1 MKIVIIGYMGSGKS
15 SVGKALAASI
25 GYNFFDLD
33 SQIEFIEEKSISK
46 IFYEKGE
53 IYFRKR
59 ENLILKELM
68 TSETNVVLA
77 AGGGTPCYGDSMDFL
92 LRQEET
98 ITIYLKASLSFLT
111 DRLFQ
116 EKLNRPLI
124 AHIDTKEI
132 LMDFIRKHLFERS
145 YYYNQASLKI
155 DVENVSVAELVK
167 KITVALF

>member
-1 MKIVIIGYMGSGKS
+1 MGSGKS

-167 KITVALF
+167 KITMALF

>member
-1 MKIVIIGYMGSGKS
+1 
-15 SVGKALAASI
+15 
-25 GYNFFDLD
+25 
-33 SQIEFIEEKSISK
+33 
-46 IFYEKGE
+46 
-53 IYFRKR
+53 
-59 ENLILKELM
+59 
-68 TSETNVVLA
+68 
-77 AGGGTPCYGDSMDFL
+77 
-92 LRQEET
+92 
-98 ITIYLKASLSFLT
+98 LT